1 MRLASLAISLGPLAV
16 GVFITGAI
24 LNIMDAMTGST
35 ADLTILAWP
44 TVILPTYNECENIVP
59 LVQAIRSLPQE
70 VAVLVIDDN
79 SPDGTGA
86 LADQLAAE
94 MRGVYVMHRAG
105 KLGLGTA
112 YVAGFHR
119 LLASDVELIL
129 TMDADFSHHPRYIP
143 ALLDVARR
151 YDMSIGSRYVP
162 GGGTRFW
169 GIERQLL
176 SRTANAIA
184 RSALGLAAHDC
195 TAGFRC
201 YHRNVLEGVDF
212 DAIKA
217 EGYSFLLD
225 MLYRVQLGHFTVGE
239 TPIIFEDR
247 RLGVSKISKREIF
260 GAMQTVGRLSS
271 DRVRR
276 LMHLPAYAR
285 GSH

>member
-1 MRLASLAISLGPLAV
+1 MNASQEEAG
-16 GVFITGAI
+16 GAE
-24 LNIMDAMTGST
+24 
-35 ADLTILAWP
+35 ILALP

-86 LADQLAAE
+86 LADQLAAQ
-94 MRGVYVMHRAG
+94 MRGVYVIHRPG

-119 LLASDVELIL
+119 LLASNVELML
-129 TMDADFSHHPRYIP
+129 TMDADFSHHPCYIP
-143 ALLDVARR
+143 ALLEVARH
-151 YDMSIGSRYVP
+151 YDMSIGSRYVA

-169 GIERQLL
+169 GIERRIL

-184 RSALGLAAHDC
+184 HAALGLAAQDC

-201 YHRNVLEGVDF
+201 YHRAVLESVNF
-212 DAIKA
+212 DGIKA
-217 EGYSFLLD
+217 EGYSFLLE
-225 MLYRVQLGHFTVGE
+225 MLYRVQLGRFTVGE

-247 RLGVSKISKREIF
+247 RRGVSKISKREIF
-260 GAMQTVGRLSS
+260 GAMRTVGRLST
-271 DRVRR
+271 DRMRR
-276 LMHLPAYAR
+276 LMRFPEYAQGPR
-285 GSH
+285 